1 MEIDFIS
8 SLHKSTKRNYLERV
22 NDKQFPKYKAAQIAK
37 KWSFDYWDG
46 SRKINY
52 GGYKYI
58 ENRWSKAIAKMV
70 KHYKLK
76 DNSKILDI
84 GCGKGFFLKDILNF
98 NNTFKVFGLDI
109 SKYAI
114 KNSHPDIKKNISYG
128 NAIKLNWPKNYFD
141 LVISLNTFHNL
152 HNYDLHKALKEMDRV
167 GKNKY
172 LVVESYR
179 NEKEKMNL
187 LYWQVTCEAFCTP
200 EEWKWWFKQSGYTG
214 DYSFIYFQ

>member
-52 GGYKYI
+52 GGYEHI
-58 ENRWSKAIAKMV
+58 ENRWSKVIAKMV

-84 GCGKGFFLKDILNF
+84 GCGKGFLKDILNF
-98 NNTFKVFGLDI
+98 NNTYKVFGLDI

-114 KNSHPDIKKNISYG
+114 KNAHPDIKK
-128 NAIKLNWPKNYFD
+128 
-141 LVISLNTFHNL
+141 TFL
-152 HNYDLHKALKEMDRV
+152 
-167 GKNKY
+167 
-172 LVVESYR
+172 
-179 NEKEKMNL
+179 
-187 LYWQVTCEAFCTP
+187 
-200 EEWKWWFKQSGYTG
+200 WKCY
-214 DYSFIYFQ
+214 

>member
-84 GCGKGFFLKDILNF
+84 GCGKGFFLKDILN
-98 NNTFKVFGLDI
+98 TPKM
-109 SKYAI
+109 
-114 KNSHPDIKKNISYG
+114 KKT
-128 NAIKLNWPKNYFD
+128 A
-141 LVISLNTFHNL
+141 
-152 HNYDLHKALKEMDRV
+152 
-167 GKNKY
+167 
-172 LVVESYR
+172 
-179 NEKEKMNL
+179 
-187 LYWQVTCEAFCTP
+187 
-200 EEWKWWFKQSGYTG
+200 
-214 DYSFIYFQ
+214 

>member
-58 ENRWSKAIAKMV
+58 ENRWSKVIAKMV

-98 NNTFKVFGLDI
+98 KPYKVFGLDI

-114 KNSHPDIKKNISYG
+114 KNAHPDIKKNISYG
-128 NAIKLNWPKNYFD
+128 NATKLNWPKNYFD

-152 HNYDLHKALKEMDRV
+152 HNYDLHKALMEMDRV

-200 EEWKWWFKQSGYTG
+200 AEWKWWFKQSGYNG